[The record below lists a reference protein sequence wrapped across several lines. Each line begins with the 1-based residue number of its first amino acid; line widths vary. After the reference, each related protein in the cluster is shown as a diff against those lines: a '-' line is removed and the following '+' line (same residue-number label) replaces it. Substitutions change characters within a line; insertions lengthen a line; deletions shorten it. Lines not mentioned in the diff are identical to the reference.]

1 MAELKAK
8 VTLKQKGEEAH
19 ISLEQLMVTLRW
31 TMDVD
36 LDLMAF
42 YKTKDGRT
50 GGVVSDNYPGG
61 SMGSLNSFPFIQ
73 LSGDAGVG
81 GTGGDNEEILRI
93 AKLNEMQE
101 VYICTINYTDAINSR
116 ASTFNNYDGGVIV
129 LDDKG
134 ESVAVPLDSSDQ
146 GFVAIIARI
155 DNSSPMGAKLINEN
169 RVIDLGTF
177 ASTIPGEEV
186 ITSYGIRISHHEY
199 RMA

>member
-1 MAELKAK
+1 
-8 VTLKQKGEEAH
+8 
-19 ISLEQLMVTLRW
+19 
-31 TMDVD
+31 
-36 LDLMAF
+36 
-42 YKTKDGRT
+42 
-50 GGVVSDNYPGG
+50 
-61 SMGSLNSFPFIQ
+61 MGSLNSFPFIQ

-177 ASTIPGEEV
+177 ASTIPGAEV
-186 ITSYGIRISHHEY
+186 ITS
-199 RMA
+199 